1 MNNDDNTYNAFCT
14 TIIREDTIDYEA
26 YRKICSSF
34 AKSIGY
40 VYSEGYADYSEDN
53 INEVCAYL
61 NYWLNNELRK
71 IETPSKNALE
81 FYKKLKTSGSH
92 NPLNMD
98 ICETR
103 ITNMDDTVFTNVEFL
118 HNLFFNLHEYRNNF
132 RKGDSVICAYAKK
145 FSILYNKRKNECR
158 TENSSP
164 FCKKLTKFR
173 ETYDETMST
182 TKCNRVPKN
191 IQSFDDKT
199 IADILT
205 QMGEDGTSMSVARDM
220 QDAATPGSNFPNSL
234 SSRFTLPVT
243 IIFGIVSIFIL
254 FCKVK
259 KIFNTKI

>member
-1 MNNDDNTYNAFCT
+1 M
-14 TIIREDTIDYEA
+14 RENINHHQDY
-26 YRKICSSF
+26 RNICLSL
-34 AKSIGY
+34 AKSIRHIERE
-40 VYSEGYADYSEDN
+40 SDINSSEDN
-53 INEVCAYL
+53 IKQVCAYL

-71 IETPSKNALE
+71 IETPSKKALE

-164 FCKKLTKFR
+164 FCEKLTKFR
-173 ETYDETMST
+173 ETYNVTMPT
-182 TKCNRVPKN
+182 TKCNRVPKD
-191 IQSFDDKT
+191 IKSFDDKH
-199 IADILT
+199 IADALT
-205 QMGEDGTSMSVARDM
+205 EIMEDGSSIAVTHDT
-220 QDAATPGSNFPNSL
+220 QGEGTTGSIFPNSL
-234 SSRFTLPVT
+234 FSGFTLPAT